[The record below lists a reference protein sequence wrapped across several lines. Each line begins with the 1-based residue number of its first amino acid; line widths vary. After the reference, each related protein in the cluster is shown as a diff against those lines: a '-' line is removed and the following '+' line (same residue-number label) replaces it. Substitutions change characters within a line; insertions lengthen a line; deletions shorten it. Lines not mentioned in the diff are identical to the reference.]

1 MARLPIQ
8 PGEKPSTLNPYEK
21 TEQYNE
27 IVTKYG
33 TGATTSPST
42 FGGLNAGT
50 VISRSEVKNKDG
62 SITVT
67 TIYADGKGGTYT
79 EVTTIPAPPGSTTDD
94 LSKADAFALIES
106 TMRSYGFTDVELKEI
121 TDYIQK
127 GMLDP
132 KMGPNRMLLEL
143 RNLPSYKARFA
154 GNEARKAA
162 GLNVLSEAQY
172 LQQER
177 DYSETFRQKGLQ
189 RFNSRTQFAS
199 LIGNDISNVELG
211 NRVDLAVDR
220 VQYGDPLVLNQLRTY
235 YGITDTDIAAYYLN
249 PKEVLPELEARTT
262 SAEIGAVA
270 AGLGLE
276 SEKARAERLRAAG
289 VTLASARTEYKKIA
303 EILPRTEQL
312 TQFYSPSEI
321 TYNQTTAEEE
331 MFTGTASAKRARERL
346 KQLEIGSFSGS
357 SGVGKLANK
366 GIAGTF

>member
-8 PGEKPSTLNPYEK
+8 PGEIPSTLNPYQK

-27 IVTKYG
+27 VVTKYG

-50 VISRSEVKNKDG
+50 VISRTEVKNKDG

-67 TIYADGKGGTYT
+67 TTYADGKGGTYQ
-79 EVTTIPAPPGSTTDD
+79 EVTTIPAPPGSTED
-94 LSKADAFALIES
+94 LDRADAFALIES
-106 TMRSYGFTDVELKEI
+106 TMRSYGFTDAELKEI

-154 GNEARKAA
+154 GNETRRAL
-162 GLNVLSEAQY
+162 GLNVLSESQY

-189 RFNSRTQFAS
+189 RFNSRAQFAT

-211 NRVDLAVDR
+211 DRVDLAVNR

-270 AGLGLE
+270 AGFGFE

-289 VTLASARTEYKKIA
+289 VTLASARTGYQQIA
-303 EILPRTEQL
+303 SILPRAEEL
-312 TQFYSPSEI
+312 TQFYAPSGIE
-321 TYNQTTAEEE
+321 YNQTTAEEE
-331 MFTGTASAKRARERL
+331 TFKGTASAKRARERL

-357 SGVGKLANK
+357 SGVGRLANK